1 MSSTSA
7 MAFGHSGSRR
17 SLPRLD
23 WPLLALV
30 SLLLLLGL
38 VMVTSAS
45 IATASQGG
53 GEPFAFLQRQLV
65 LVLAGCGLAALCFMI
80 PIARLEQL
88 ALPMLLVATALLV
101 LVLVPGIGATVN
113 GSRRWLRLPGFN
125 FQVSEAARMLALI
138 YVASYCV
145 RFEKE
150 LRSTL
155 WGFARPMLGLA
166 VLAGLLLCE
175 PDFGAAT
182 VLTATGFA
190 LLFLAGA
197 QLRWVLAS
205 VVLGGAAMA
214 LLVVTS
220 GYRMRRFLAYLNPWA
235 DPLKDGFQ
243 LTQSLIAIGRGEW
256 FGVGLGASVQ
266 KLFYLP
272 EAHNDFIFAVLAEEL
287 GLVGVV
293 VTLGLYMALVWRVL
307 SLAMQANRAGL
318 RFHAYVAAGFGIWL
332 GVQAFANIGVNMG
345 VLPTKGFTLPL
356 MSYGRS
362 SLIVT
367 LVWLGIVLRVHHELL
382 GSMRGSRERAA

>member
-1 MSSTSA
+1 MSNASA

-23 WPLLALV
+23 YQLLAVV
-30 SLLLLLGL
+30 SLLVLLGL
-38 VMVTSAS
+38 IMVTSAS
-45 IATASQGG
+45 IATSSQG

-65 LVLAGCGLAALCFMI
+65 LVAAGCVLAALAFAI

-88 ALPMLLVATALLV
+88 ALPMLLIAVALLAVV
-101 LVLVPGIGATVN
+101 LIPGLGASVN
-113 GSRRWLRLPGFN
+113 GSRRWLRLPGIN

-138 YVASYCV
+138 YIAGYCV
-145 RFEKE
+145 RREKE
-150 LRSTL
+150 LRSSFM
-155 WGFARPMLGLA
+155 GFAWPMCGLG
-166 VLAGLLLCE
+166 VLAALLLFE

-182 VLTATGFA
+182 VLMATGFA

-197 QLRWVLAS
+197 QLRWVLTA
-205 VVLGGAAMA
+205 VVFGGAAMA
-214 LLVVTS
+214 VAVITS

-293 VTLGLYMALVWRVL
+293 VTLALYMTLVWRVL
-307 SLAMQANRAGL
+307 SLALQANKAGL
-318 RFHAYVAAGFGIWL
+318 KFHCYVAAGFGIWL

-362 SLIVT
+362 SMIVT
-367 LVWLGIVLRVHHELL
+367 LVWLGIVLRVHHELV
-382 GSMRGSRERAA
+382 GSMRGSRERAE